1 MPKDPRSV
9 VYVGVWFNA
18 ESRRTGRSVSGL
30 RCGGTLARNHHQY
43 VQPNT
48 IADVRGEYSTSP
60 ALVKEKL
67 SAPVQFS
74 RILAGTTMI
83 LCAFC
88 RFRLGDSP
96 AIRRRQRMSKSGN
109 VYCSHACRSLW
120 MEQEAI
126 KRRQQ

>member
-1 MPKDPRSV
+1 MF
-9 VYVGVWFNA
+9 G
-18 ESRRTGRSVSGL
+18 
-30 RCGGTLARNHHQY
+30 
-43 VQPNT
+43 
-48 IADVRGEYSTSP
+48 GEYSTSP
-60 ALVKEKL
+60 ALVKKNFQHP
-67 SAPVQFS
+67 APVPFS